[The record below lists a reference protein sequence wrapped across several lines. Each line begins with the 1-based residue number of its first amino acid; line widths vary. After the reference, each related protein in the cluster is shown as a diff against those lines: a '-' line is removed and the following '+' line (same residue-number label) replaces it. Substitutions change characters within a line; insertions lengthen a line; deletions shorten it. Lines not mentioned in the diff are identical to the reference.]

1 MAYGYPVLL
10 DFTGGNQT
18 RPDKPH
24 KTWLVA
30 ELKQVIAEYPA
41 KSALLGMS
49 AGEFKV
55 KGQATYKLSYRR
67 RPVSSGFCRAS
78 IA

>member
-24 KTWLVA
+24 KPWLVA
-30 ELKQVIAEYPA
+30 ELKQVIAEYSRKVCVARHGSRGLKANHLSFVIPA
-41 KSALLGMS
+41 KTGIQWFVVL
-49 AGEFKV
+49 
-55 KGQATYKLSYRR
+55 
-67 RPVSSGFCRAS
+67 
-78 IA
+78 